1 MLESLKNKLWP
12 SPTVKPENQV
22 NPKKEDDMFDTMFNA
37 LKTETGIPHATSLM
51 NAINQV
57 LAHFSQEYVKDANLR
72 DAAID
77 ALCDILKS
85 QKQTAQA

>member
-12 SPTVKPENQV
+12 SPTVKQEVQE
-22 NPKKEDDMFDTMFNA
+22 NPKKESDMFDTMFNA

-77 ALCDILKS
+77 ALCDILRS